1 LSRTGAAAIDP
12 IELRISTTDQLFQSL
27 DPFPFR
33 EKDLDAAAEDYIVGW
48 ARELPRDGP
57 LRIVVHLPHGEAGLP
72 RAAEIGGA
80 VARFFAY
87 RADRQS
93 RDLAEL
99 FRIGRIALGVGIAIM
114 VACLLLAS
122 LSADYLAPGPL
133 ASLVQESFLILG
145 WVANWRPLEIF
156 LYDWWPVVRRRRL
169 YCRLAAAKVELAGY

>member
-1 LSRTGAAAIDP
+1 MDA
-12 IELRISTTDQLFQSL
+12 IELRIAAIDQLFQSL

-57 LRIVVHLPHGEAGLP
+57 LRIVVHLPHAEAAQA
-72 RAAEIGGA
+72 RAADIGSA
-80 VARFFAY
+80 LARFFAY

-99 FRIGRIALGVGIAIM
+99 FGQGRTALAIGMAILA
-114 VACLLLAS
+114 ACFLLAR
-122 LSADYLAPGPL
+122 LAADHLAPGPF
-133 ASLVQESFLILG
+133 AGPVEESLLILG

-156 LYDWWPVVRRRRL
+156 LYDWWPIARRRRL
-169 YCRLAAAKVELAGY
+169 YRRLSAAKVELEPY

>member
-1 LSRTGAAAIDP
+1 MSVAGAGTIDP
-12 IELRISTTDQLFQSL
+12 IELRIATTDQLFQSL

-57 LRIVVHLPHGEAGLP
+57 LRIVVHLPGAEALLP

-80 VARFFAY
+80 FSRFFAY

-93 RDLAEL
+93 RDLTEL
-99 FRIGRIALGVGIAIM
+99 FRVGRIALAVGIAIL
-114 VACLLLAS
+114 VVCLLLAR
-122 LSADYLAPGPL
+122 LSAEYVAPGPF

-156 LYDWWPVVRRRRL
+156 LYDWWPIVRRRRL
-169 YCRLAAAKVELAGY
+169 YRRLAEAKVELAPY